1 MTQPHDLPELTT
13 AVEAA
18 GYQVK
23 PEAPAAPQTVT
34 LHIDGMM
41 CNHCVGRVK
50 AALEALPG
58 VTAEVSLA
66 KNTAAL
72 TMTQPHDL
80 PELTAAVEAAGYQV
94 KPEAPAA
101 PQTVTLH
108 IDGMMCNHCVR
119 RVKAALEALP
129 GVTAEVSLAKNT
141 AALTMTQPHDL
152 PELTAAVEAA
162 GYRVT
167 SAG

>member
-1 MTQPHDLPELTT
+1 
-13 AVEAA
+13 
-18 GYQVK
+18 
-23 PEAPAAPQTVT
+23 
-34 LHIDGMM
+34 MM

-80 PELTAAVEAAGYQV
+80 
-94 KPEAPAA
+94 
-101 PQTVTLH
+101 
-108 IDGMMCNHCVR
+108 R
-119 RVKAALEALP
+119 
-129 GVTAEVSLAKNT
+129 
-141 AALTMTQPHDL
+141 
-152 PELTAAVEAA
+152 ELTAAVEAA

>member
-1 MTQPHDLPELTT
+1 MTVPHSPEELTA

-18 GYQVK
+18 GYKVVQ
-23 PEAPAAPQTVT
+23 PQAPAAPQSLI

-72 TMTQPHDL
+72 TMTEPHS
-80 PELTAAVEAAGYQV
+80 PKELTAAVEAAGY
-94 KPEAPAA
+94 K
-101 PQTVTLH
+101 VTR
-108 IDGMMCNHCVR
+108 I
-119 RVKAALEALP
+119 E
-129 GVTAEVSLAKNT
+129 
-141 AALTMTQPHDL
+141 
-152 PELTAAVEAA
+152 
-162 GYRVT
+162 
-167 SAG
+167 